1 MHSEGVPQGF
11 YNGLLK
17 KKKSKSNKQKSEVL
31 LNHLNINSL
40 VFGLSI
46 LFTEIGSENVKS
58 KDKMNFPMVP
68 KVYFARFLLIIQEY
82 VIWLFKVLLSNSS

>member
-11 YNGLLK
+11 YNGLL

-40 VFGLSI
+40 VFGLGI
-46 LFTEIGSENVKS
+46 LFTEIGSEMLK
-58 KDKMNFPMVP
+58 
-68 KVYFARFLLIIQEY
+68 ART
-82 VIWLFKVLLSNSS
+82 K